1 MIVYSF
7 EKTGLFSGEIQL
19 DESDKSPLEPEVYL
33 IPAGCTDIEPPN
45 GVAGF
50 DLIFDGTDWCL
61 LPTPNIEPD
70 ATPDPPAPPAIPIS
84 ITPRQGY
91 IILSRYGLL
100 ESVRTYFAALEGQ
113 EGEEAKIE
121 LQFAQEWK
129 RTWPTLIN
137 AAHAFGLT
145 DAQIDQ
151 MFIEAS
157 VI

>member
-1 MIVYSF
+1 MKIVKIPVFKTSTGYDYPISMDDVEVLYYLNDYSYAVIKVRDDQTLP
-7 EKTGLFSGEIQL
+7 EEA
-19 DESDKSPLEPEVYL
+19 DEVKVDIPKYEVV
-33 IPAGCTDIEPPN
+33 PG
-45 GVAGF
+45 
-50 DLIFDGTDWCL
+50 
-61 LPTPNIEPD
+61 
-70 ATPDPPAPPAIPIS
+70 S

-100 ESVRTYFAALEGQ
+100 APVKTYFAALEGQ
-113 EGEEAKIE
+113 EGEEAQIE
-121 LQFAQEWK
+121 LEFAQEWK
-129 RTWPTLIN
+129 RSWPTLIN

>member
-19 DESDKSPLEPEVYL
+19 DESDKSPLEPGVYL

-45 GVAGF
+45 GVDGF
-50 DLIFDGTDWCL
+50 DLIFDGTDWRL
-61 LPTPNIEPD
+61 SPTPNTEPD
-70 ATPDPPAPPAIPIS
+70 ATTDPQVVTTPQM

-91 IILSRYGLL
+91 IILSRYGIL
-100 ESVRTYFAALEGQ
+100 EAVKNYFAALDGQ

-121 LQFAQEWK
+121 LEFAQEWK

-157 VI
+157 II

>member
-1 MIVYSF
+1 MITVKMNIAKADIGYEYPIPVADIKPLYYADDYSYVIAKVPDQYADT
-7 EKTGLFSGEIQL
+7 E
-19 DESDKSPLEPEVYL
+19 
-33 IPAGCTDIEPPN
+33 
-45 GVAGF
+45 GVS
-50 DLIFDGTDWCL
+50 IFRGSL
-61 LPTPNIEPD
+61 
-70 ATPDPPAPPAIPIS
+70 PAPAPSVPEF

-100 ESVRTYFAALEGQ
+100 APVKAYFAALEGQ

-121 LQFAQEWK
+121 LEFAQEWK
-129 RTWPTLIN
+129 RSWPTLIN

>member
-1 MIVYSF
+1 MKYNFDIYGWYTS
-7 EKTGLFSGEIQL
+7 
-19 DESDKSPLEPEVYL
+19 ESNGRETE
-33 IPAGCTDIEPPN
+33 IEPPSTSETVEPGGLRAN
-45 GVAGF
+45 YTGIPGSEWLVLPYSTPA
-50 DLIFDGTDWCL
+50 
-61 LPTPNIEPD
+61 PTPIPEP
-70 ATPDPPAPPAIPIS
+70 TPIVPEQ

-100 ESVRTYFAALEGQ
+100 APVKAYFAALEGQ
-113 EGEEAKIE
+113 EGEEAQIE
-121 LQFAQEWK
+121 LEFAQEWK
-129 RTWPTLIN
+129 RSWPTLIN